1 MPGTGARELLLACWL
16 LGLDRGPRQPRP
28 LASGTVLLKL
38 GCQCTMVENS
48 SQMKEVTS
56 QEGVQLGMFAA
67 DGPIVAARLTQLM
80 LEADAKHVA
89 LLTDLRNA
97 FNTLP
102 RALMLTE
109 LFAHPKL
116 AGLWRI
122 MLWIYGTASLLLIF
136 KPDGSLAAWIFSC
149 EGVRQGCVFGSL
161 AFPSQHCAWLSN
173 SKSSTRQFSLLRLST
188 TSLSQARQSKCAM
201 PSYSLLS
208 SVVRMA

>member
-1 MPGTGARELLLACWL
+1 MACSQLMAPSLRPG
-16 LGLDRGPRQPRP
+16 
-28 LASGTVLLKL
+28 SH
-38 GCQCTMVENS
+38 S
-48 SQMKEVTS
+48 
-56 QEGVQLGMFAA
+56 
-67 DGPIVAARLTQLM
+67 M

-89 LLTDLRNA
+89 LLELELTDLRNA

-136 KPDGSLAAWIFSC
+136 RPDGSLAAWIFS
-149 EGVRQGCVFGSL
+149 
-161 AFPSQHCAWLSN
+161 CAWLSN